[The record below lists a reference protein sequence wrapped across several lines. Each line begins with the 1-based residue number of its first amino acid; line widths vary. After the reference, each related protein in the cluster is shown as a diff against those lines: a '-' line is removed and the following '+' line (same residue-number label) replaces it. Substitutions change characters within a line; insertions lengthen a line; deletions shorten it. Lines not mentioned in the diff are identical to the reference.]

1 MMIHSLCRSQNR
13 SQVTSQVMVT
23 QAEQMFP
30 RIVWL
35 PLFAM
40 SRLDELWCGNAFV
53 LLDVQ
58 QGGSKLAF

>member
-1 MMIHSLCRSQNR
+1 
-13 SQVTSQVMVT
+13 MVP